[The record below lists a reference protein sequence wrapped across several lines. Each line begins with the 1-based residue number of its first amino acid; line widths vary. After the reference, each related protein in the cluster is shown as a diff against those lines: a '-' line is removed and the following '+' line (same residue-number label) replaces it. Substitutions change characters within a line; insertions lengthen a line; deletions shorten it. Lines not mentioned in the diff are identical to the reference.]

1 MSETTPPDPAA
12 PDTDVL
18 DALSLETVAVARQDC
33 VATVTL
39 REKTMRPQFFRDVEQ
54 AFRALAEDDTLRAVV
69 VRSEAKGFSY
79 GLDLRAA
86 FAEMGELFAGGGAAE
101 RMKLVR
107 TIKRLQG
114 AFDAIEACPVP
125 VIAAVH
131 GWCIGGGVDLIAACD
146 IRIAAGDA
154 VFSVRETKI
163 AIVADLGS
171 LQRLPPII
179 GQGATRELAFTG
191 KDIDA
196 GRAQSIGLVNQV
208 AEDRAG
214 AWEAAAAMAREIASN
229 PPLTVRGVKQVLDY
243 GADKS
248 VADGLDYVAAWN
260 AAFLAS
266 EDLGEA
272 MTAFSTRR
280 PPRYKGR

>member
-1 MSETTPPDPAA
+1 MAETLAL
-12 PDTDVL
+12 DTRDGI
-18 DALSLETVAVARQDC
+18 
-33 VATVTL
+33 ATVTL
-39 REKTMRPQFFRDVEQ
+39 TEKTMRPQFFRDVEQ
-54 AFRALAEDDTLRAVV
+54 TFGALADDDTLRAVV
-69 VRSEAKGFSY
+69 VRSEANAFTY
-79 GLDLRAA
+79 GLDLGAA
-86 FAEMGELFAGGGAAE
+86 FSEMGELFRGGGAAD

-107 TIKRLQG
+107 TIKRLQA
-114 AFDAIEACPVP
+114 AFNAVESCPVP

-131 GWCIGGGVDLIAACD
+131 GWCIGGGVDLISACD
-146 IRIAAGDA
+146 IRLAAADA

-179 GQGATRELAFTG
+179 GDGATRELAFTG

-196 GRAQSIGLVNQV
+196 ERAKRIGLVNDV
-208 AEDRAG
+208 LDDRDAAWSAAES
-214 AWEAAAAMAREIASN
+214 MASEIADN

-248 VADGLDYVAAWN
+248 IADGLDYVAAWN

-272 MTAFSTRR
+272 VTAFTARR
-280 PPRYKGR
+280 KPNFKGR

>member
-1 MSETTPPDPAA
+1 MSEPTF
-12 PDTDVL
+12 
-18 DALSLETVAVARQDC
+18 ETVSVDRRDFI
-33 VATVTL
+33 ATVTL
-39 REKTMRPQFFRDVEQ
+39 REKTMRPLFFREIEE
-54 AFRALAEDDTLRAVV
+54 AFRALSDEGDLRAVV

-86 FAEMGELFAGGGAAE
+86 FTEMGELFQGGGASE

-107 TIKRLQG
+107 TIKRLQA
-114 AFDAIEACPVP
+114 AFNAIESCPVP
-125 VIAAVH
+125 VVAAVH

-146 IRIAAGDA
+146 IRVAARDA

-196 GRAQSIGLVNQV
+196 ERALSIGLVNQV
-208 AEDRAG
+208 ADERVG
-214 AWEAAAAMAREIASN
+214 AWDAADRLADEIAAN

-272 MTAFSTRR
+272 VSAFSARR
-280 PPRYKGR
+280 EPKYKGR